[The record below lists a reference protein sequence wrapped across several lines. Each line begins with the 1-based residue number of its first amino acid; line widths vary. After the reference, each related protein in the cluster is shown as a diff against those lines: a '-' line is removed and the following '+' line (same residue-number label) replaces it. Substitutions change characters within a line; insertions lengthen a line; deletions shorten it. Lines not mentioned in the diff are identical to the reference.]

1 MAPSLSPGTLND
13 VVVVNP
19 GGGSAL
25 EPRAWFAEF
34 LDVPSSHPAFLAVEK
49 VFRNSVASGCG
60 SGRYCP
66 DLPLTRAELA
76 KLLLRAKHGPTYMPP
91 PARGTIFLDV
101 PRSHPFAGWIEEL
114 FNEGIA
120 NGCGNGKFCPASSL
134 NRASL
139 AVLLLKGE
147 HGGAFRP
154 SAATGMFHD
163 APVTDTYAGWIE
175 ELARENVTSGCG
187 TKIFCPLKLTSRAEM
202 AIFLN
207 RAFHLP

>member
-1 MAPSLSPGTLND
+1 
-13 VVVVNP
+13 
-19 GGGSAL
+19 
-25 EPRAWFAEF
+25 
-34 LDVPSSHPAFLAVEK
+34 
-49 VFRNSVASGCG
+49 
-60 SGRYCP
+60 
-66 DLPLTRAELA
+66 
-76 KLLLRAKHGPTYMPP
+76 MPP